1 MCVQITIEDAQA
13 QQWISEIHPDVQL
26 VSNMDSISSFVRVCV
41 FCLTLI
47 SRWLLRNMG
56 TNLSKRPK
64 ASTIL
69 RYPGCQR
76 HFKRGFGLFAAR
88 GFGRRPKICWP
99 PTLMHPGTQGRVIR
113 SINSNK
119 EKMKK

>member
-26 VSNMDSISSFVRVCV
+26 VSNMDSISFFVRVCV
-41 FCLTLI
+41 CVFYLTLI

-56 TNLSKRPK
+56 TCLSKVRET
-64 ASTIL
+64 STIL
-69 RYPGCQR
+69 QYPGCQR
-76 HFKRGFGLFAAR
+76 LFKRGFGLFSAR
-88 GFGRRPKICWP
+88 GFGLRPKICWP
-99 PTLMHPGTQGRVIR
+99 PKSMHPGTQGRVIR

-119 EKMKK
+119 E